1 MITRRSFLLASPL
14 AAATRSFDSGL
25 RSYFRSGVERNGIV
39 GASLLLSHEGETI
52 FEEQV
57 GKQNLEKHQ
66 PVTPQSIFHWASV
79 TKTLTSIAIM
89 QLRDQ
94 GSLGLDDP
102 VLRHCPEI
110 MMVRN
115 PFGPVL
121 RITLRH
127 LLSHSA
133 GFRPATWPWD
143 NRPWVPSAPGAW
155 GQLVATFPE
164 TEIYFTPGS
173 RFSYSNFGILLLG
186 RTIERVSGLSFARYI
201 AKHIFEPLG
210 MKSSYFDKTPPELLQ
225 HRCQSYYRDRN
236 RLLAG
241 SFDYETGVT
250 MSNSGLN
257 APLTDMSRYLSSLV
271 GHGPSLLRR
280 SSLVEMWR
288 PILPAEDGESM
299 GLSFFITKRA
309 GVTMPNHRG
318 DQNAFISRVGIV
330 PASHSTYAVAYNTS
344 ATGSGQNTGAFD
356 KQLKDYL
363 IDQVYSRLT

>member
-1 MITRRSFLLASPL
+1 M
-14 AAATRSFDSGL
+14 
-25 RSYFRSGVERNGIV
+25 ERNGIV
-39 GASLLLSHEGETI
+39 GASLLLSRDGETI

-94 GSLGLDDP
+94 GALGLDDP

-110 MMVRN
+110 TMVHN

-210 MKSSYFDKTPPELLQ
+210 MKASYFDKTPPELLQ

-280 SSLVEMWR
+280 SSLEEMWR

-330 PASHSTYAVAYNTS
+330 PASRSTYAVAYNTS